1 MRRDGTIDPAADIIW
16 TSGEASTKLVP
27 RMSYLFD
34 RLYGISL
41 SSTPFCIIV
50 QSNRRGMTP
59 VLMAESRLTGSGYN
73 YWREYR
79 RRLYRKW
86 LAWMSVAIATGVV
99 FVVNLTTH
107 EPNVFAVLLIIP
119 LLCLRSAWKLDRQI
133 RLCDKQIAEFKSTG
147 GGE

>member
-1 MRRDGTIDPAADIIW
+1 
-16 TSGEASTKLVP
+16 
-27 RMSYLFD
+27 
-34 RLYGISL
+34 
-41 SSTPFCIIV
+41 
-50 QSNRRGMTP
+50 MTP

-99 FVVNLTTH
+99 FVVNLTTQ

-119 LLCLRSAWKLDRQI
+119 LLCLRSAWKLDRQPA
-133 RLCDKQIAEFKSTG
+133 RHRMLGVRHPQRQIDGKSS
-147 GGE
+147 E